1 MARIPRIDHDAG
13 DRAKRFIRFVR
24 IPVAIVVRQIVTMRM
39 DGSTYIVESLP
50 AVRTAEKAGTA
61 AYTAGG
67 GGAIGGNQE
76 YPARCGDD

>member
-1 MARIPRIDHDAG
+1 
-13 DRAKRFIRFVR
+13 
-24 IPVAIVVRQIVTMRM
+24 M

-76 YPARCGDD
+76 YPARCGDEYGSTFQESIRQENQDVNGQIIERY